1 MKKIGWPLSLSALL
15 ILVYAVLRVSNPDSS
30 ALKYLLA
37 AGLFSLSIVLVRV
50 TSYVL
55 LDVLFQKRKG
65 REAPA
70 LLHILISVIIYPAL
84 LLLIL
89 SQILNKDVTGVLATS
104 AVVSVIIGL
113 ALQDTLG
120 NFFAGISLHIEQP
133 YHIGDWIK
141 VENWQGKVIEA
152 TWRTTKLRTNNNTV
166 IILPNSRIAR
176 DPLEIF
182 TYGNLNRRT
191 MIFPGPYGEPPEK
204 VIPLVRE
211 AVRTTPNVSPERMP
225 VVRIAGFGNS
235 NIDYEILYWVIDYM
249 WAPDLDSKIRE
260 RIWYLYRRNNI
271 EIPFPHV
278 QLLYN
283 PSEVAETTED
293 ILCEEVINKVG
304 LFDPLTPQEKMELA
318 KGVVRYLYGPGEM
331 IIRRGDPGSS
341 MFIISRGKA
350 EVQVPSNNGDR
361 QAVATLNPGDFF
373 GEMALFTGESR
384 TADVCAVEEVELL
397 EIRKSSIEK
406 LLNQNEELAEGFS
419 QKIAER
425 QAGLDEHASRGPERK
440 AETEQETILKRIKR
454 FFSLK

>member
-1 MKKIGWPLSLSALL
+1 
-15 ILVYAVLRVSNPDSS
+15 
-30 ALKYLLA
+30 
-37 AGLFSLSIVLVRV
+37 
-50 TSYVL
+50 
-55 LDVLFQKRKG
+55 
-65 REAPA
+65 
-70 LLHILISVIIYPAL
+70 
-84 LLLIL
+84 
-89 SQILNKDVTGVLATS
+89 
-104 AVVSVIIGL
+104 
-113 ALQDTLG
+113 
-120 NFFAGISLHIEQP
+120 
-133 YHIGDWIK
+133 
-141 VENWQGKVIEA
+141 
-152 TWRTTKLRTNNNTV
+152 
-166 IILPNSRIAR
+166 
-176 DPLEIF
+176 
-182 TYGNLNRRT
+182 
-191 MIFPGPYGEPPEK
+191 MIFPAPYAAPPQK